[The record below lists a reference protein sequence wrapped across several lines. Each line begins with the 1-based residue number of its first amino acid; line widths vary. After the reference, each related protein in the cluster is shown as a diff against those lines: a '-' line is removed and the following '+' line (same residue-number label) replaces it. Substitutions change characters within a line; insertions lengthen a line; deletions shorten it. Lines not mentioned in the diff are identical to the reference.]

1 MHGFHRRRQKRIKE
15 KESRGLR
22 HPRPSDPLPRGDS
35 PKFSENT
42 ESERKEDEGRRTA
55 ATTKWRE
62 HFFQIFFYFFPRRLS
77 GSVVM
82 PQLRR
87 RQALLSKPSKLRLF
101 KSLRFLT
108 FFFSPAS
115 PARTFCSLGPS
126 QATDTSTSPPPSPLP
141 FSTFDSAA
149 YLGPPRFRRSV
160 CAASL

>member
-42 ESERKEDEGRRTA
+42 ESGRKKDEGRRTA

-108 FFFSPAS
+108 FFFLSRLTRADILQPGPFPSYRYFHLSPS
-115 PARTFCSLGPS
+115 F
-126 QATDTSTSPPPSPLP
+126 TSPL
-141 FSTFDSAA
+141 FYF
-149 YLGPPRFRRSV
+149 
-160 CAASL
+160 